1 MRPVRD
7 ASHDY
12 LPNLEYNFLV
22 SCKIQSTL
30 TLPGR
35 AARVDQP
42 RAPFS
47 FSPLLVSFAL
57 TPPFCRPLLLLP
69 GIYTPPAPGICQP
82 ATWQPTANQTGMKRQ
97 REDPQQTEMKRERIL
112 RAADRSRKK
121 GRNLPPRN
129 QVTSHLRRVT
139 SHLFRGPRL
148 MRFP

>member
-97 REDPQQTEMKRERIL
+97 REDPRLTEMKRERIL
-112 RAADRSRKK
+112 RERRTALARRDATCHRGIK
-121 GRNLPPRN
+121 LPSIS
-129 QVTSHLRRVT
+129 VVLLLTYFVA
-139 SHLFRGPRL
+139 RG
-148 MRFP
+148 

>member
-1 MRPVRD
+1 MRD

-57 TPPFCRPLLLLP
+57 APPFCRPLLLLP
-69 GIYTPPAPGICQP
+69 GIYTPAAPGICQP

-97 REDPQQTEMKRERIL
+97 REDPRLTEMKRERIL
-112 RAADRSRKK
+112 RERQNRGIK
-121 GRNLPPRN
+121 LPRIS
-129 QVTSHLRRVT
+129 VVLLLTYFVA
-139 SHLFRGPRL
+139 RG
-148 MRFP
+148 